1 MDKDMNPDDAM
12 MADARRMTDEMMMQ
26 GGGRQMP
33 PMQGGE
39 MPPMEGGE
47 MPPMEGGGAMMP
59 PEAIARLMQPSQE
72 IGAVLMARI
81 SNMSPDELRMLDSAI
96 SPEVIRVLIK
106 LLPELAQIIEQV
118 GAGGAREMPQRG
130 ALGGM

>member
-1 MDKDMNPDDAM
+1 MPGHMDKDMNTDDAM

-39 MPPMEGGE
+39 MPPMEGG
-47 MPPMEGGGAMMP
+47 GAMMP
-59 PEAIARLMQPSQE
+59 PEATARLMQPSQE

>member
-1 MDKDMNPDDAM
+1 MPGHMDKDMKPDDAM

-26 GGGRQMP
+26 GANMPPMRGGDMP
-33 PMQGGE
+33 PMQGGD
-39 MPPMEGGE
+39 M
-47 MPPMEGGGAMMP
+47 MMP
-59 PEAIARLMQPSQE
+59 PEATARLMQPSQE

-118 GAGGAREMPQRG
+118 GSSGAREMQPQRG

>member
-1 MDKDMNPDDAM
+1 MMPGHMDKDMMPDDAM
-12 MADARRMTDEMMMQ
+12 MADTRRMTDEMMMQ
-26 GGGRQMP
+26 GANMPPMRGGDMP
-33 PMQGGE
+33 PMQGGD
-39 MPPMEGGE
+39 M
-47 MPPMEGGGAMMP
+47 MMP
-59 PEAIARLMQPSQE
+59 PEATARLMQPSQE

-118 GAGGAREMPQRG
+118 GSSGAREMQPQRG

>member
-1 MDKDMNPDDAM
+1 MMPGHMDKDMKPDDAM
-12 MADARRMTDEMMMQ
+12 MADTRRMTDEMMMQ
-26 GGGRQMP
+26 GANRPPMRGGDMP
-33 PMQGGE
+33 PMQGGD
-39 MPPMEGGE
+39 M
-47 MPPMEGGGAMMP
+47 MMP
-59 PEAIARLMQPSQE
+59 PEATARLMQPSQE

-118 GAGGAREMPQRG
+118 GAGGAREMQPQRG

>member
-1 MDKDMNPDDAM
+1 MRGQMDKEMNPDDAM

-39 MPPMEGGE
+39 MPPMQ
-47 MPPMEGGGAMMP
+47 GGGAMMP
-59 PEAIARLMQPSQE
+59 PEATARLMQPSQE

-81 SNMSPDELRMLDSAI
+81 SNMSPDELSMLDSAI

-118 GAGGAREMPQRG
+118 GAGGASEMPQRG

>member
-33 PMQGGE
+33 PM
-39 MPPMEGGE
+39 EGGE
-47 MPPMEGGGAMMP
+47 MPPMQGGGAMMP
-59 PEAIARLMQPSQE
+59 PEATARLMQPSQE

-106 LLPELAQIIEQV
+106 LLPELAQIIEQG

>member
-33 PMQGGE
+33 PMQ
-39 MPPMEGGE
+39 GGE

>member
-1 MDKDMNPDDAM
+1 MPGHMDKDMNPDDAM

-33 PMQGGE
+33 PMQ
-39 MPPMEGGE
+39 GGE

>member
-1 MDKDMNPDDAM
+1 MPGHMDKDMNPDDAM

-26 GGGRQMP
+26 GANMPPMRGGDMP
-33 PMQGGE
+33 PMQGGD
-39 MPPMEGGE
+39 M
-47 MPPMEGGGAMMP
+47 MMP
-59 PEAIARLMQPSQE
+59 PAATASLMQPSQE

-118 GAGGAREMPQRG
+118 GSSGAREMQPQKG

>member
-26 GGGRQMP
+26 GGG
-33 PMQGGE
+33 
-39 MPPMEGGE
+39 
-47 MPPMEGGGAMMP
+47 AMMP
-59 PEAIARLMQPSQE
+59 PEATARLMQPSQE

>member
-1 MDKDMNPDDAM
+1 MPGHMDKDMNPDDAM

-33 PMQGGE
+33 PM
-39 MPPMEGGE
+39 
-47 MPPMEGGGAMMP
+47 EGGGAMMP
-59 PEAIARLMQPSQE
+59 PEATARLMQPSQE

-96 SPEVIRVLIK
+96 SPQVIRVLIK

>member
-1 MDKDMNPDDAM
+1 
-12 MADARRMTDEMMMQ
+12 
-26 GGGRQMP
+26 
-33 PMQGGE
+33 
-39 MPPMEGGE
+39 
-47 MPPMEGGGAMMP
+47 
-59 PEAIARLMQPSQE
+59 MQPSQE

-118 GAGGAREMPQRG
+118 GAGGAREMQPQRG

>member
-1 MDKDMNPDDAM
+1 MPSHMDKDMKPDDAM
-12 MADARRMTDEMMMQ
+12 MADTRRMTDEMMMQ
-26 GGGRQMP
+26 GANMP
-33 PMQGGE
+33 PMQGGD
-39 MPPMEGGE
+39 
-47 MPPMEGGGAMMP
+47 MMRP
-59 PEAIARLMQPSQE
+59 PEATARLMQPSQE

-96 SPEVIRVLIK
+96 SPQVIRVLIK

-118 GAGGAREMPQRG
+118 GAGGAREMQPQRG

>member
-1 MDKDMNPDDAM
+1 MPGHMDKDMNPDDAM

-26 GGGRQMP
+26 GANMPPMRGGDMP
-33 PMQGGE
+33 PMQGGD
-39 MPPMEGGE
+39 M
-47 MPPMEGGGAMMP
+47 MMP
-59 PEAIARLMQPSQE
+59 PEATARLMQPSQE

>member
-1 MDKDMNPDDAM
+1 MPGHMDKDMNPDDAM

-33 PMQGGE
+33 PMQGG
-39 MPPMEGGE
+39 
-47 MPPMEGGGAMMP
+47 GAMMP
-59 PEAIARLMQPSQE
+59 PEATARLMQPSQE

>member
-1 MDKDMNPDDAM
+1 MDKDMKPDDAM
-12 MADARRMTDEMMMQ
+12 MADTRRMTDEMMMQ
-26 GGGRQMP
+26 GANMP
-33 PMQGGE
+33 PMQGGD
-39 MPPMEGGE
+39 M
-47 MPPMEGGGAMMP
+47 MMP
-59 PEAIARLMQPSQE
+59 PEATARLMQPSQE

-118 GAGGAREMPQRG
+118 GSSGAREMQPQRG

>member
-33 PMQGGE
+33 PM
-39 MPPMEGGE
+39 
-47 MPPMEGGGAMMP
+47 EGGGAMMP
-59 PEAIARLMQPSQE
+59 PEATARLMQPSQE

-130 ALGGM
+130 ALGEM

>member
-1 MDKDMNPDDAM
+1 MPGHMDKDMNPDDAM

-26 GGGRQMP
+26 GANMPPMRGGDMP
-33 PMQGGE
+33 PMQGGD
-39 MPPMEGGE
+39 M
-47 MPPMEGGGAMMP
+47 MMP
-59 PEAIARLMQPSQE
+59 PEATARLMQPSQE

-118 GAGGAREMPQRG
+118 GSSGAREMQPQRG